1 RKELNFCFCALI
13 YEGRVKHMKGQ
24 TYLILSIICVIIISI
39 FAVLNV
45 GEVEV
50 NYLFWSGST
59 PLIFVILFS
68 VLLGGIL
75 ATIVGSRKYF
85 QVKRENRRL
94 QQQLKSSQQDKGS
107 NKTRHT
113 EKMKT
118 KENQKKN

>member
-1 RKELNFCFCALI
+1 
-13 YEGRVKHMKGQ
+13 MKGQ
-24 TYLILSIICVIIISI
+24 TYLILTIVFVIIISI
-39 FAVLNV
+39 FSVLNV

-85 QVKRENRRL
+85 QVKRENRKL
-94 QQQLKSSQQDKGS
+94 QQQIKTPHKNADSDKTASVKKEETKSK
-107 NKTRHT
+107 
-113 EKMKT
+113 EK
-118 KENQKKN
+118 

>member
-1 RKELNFCFCALI
+1 
-13 YEGRVKHMKGQ
+13 MKGQ